1 MTTPARRWL
10 TRLTTGTTT
19 AGLLVATL
27 PALTALPPP
36 RSRAVE
42 GPPTAAGTLTGMDP
56 DDLRPVSHKAR
67 HPHRKIKLYR
77 VQRGDTPGSIAVR
90 YHAWT
95 DQLIAINHTSTLY
108 VGQVIRIPVV
118 VKAARKCKR
127 HENHFTGYL
136 ADNKHPDKKQH
147 SDAKPGKKPAKAKQT
162 HKAKS
167 ATAHKPK
174 TKHHKRPA
182 GGMTSAATA
191 TPTMAGCTRMPAGPR
206 SGT

>member
-1 MTTPARRWL
+1 MLAES
-10 TRLTTGTTT
+10 T
-19 AGLLVATL
+19 ASEVLCRLVAHGVGLALVDPFTASAVRD
-27 PALTALPPP
+27 PAVVIRCFRPRVDYAAALVFPAGVP

-56 DDLRPVSHKAR
+56 DDLRPASHKAR

-118 VKAARKCKR
+118 VKASRKCKR

-136 ADNKHPDKKQH
+136 ADNR
-147 SDAKPGKKPAKAKQT
+147 SD
-162 HKAKS
+162 
-167 ATAHKPK
+167 TAGYAQYQG
-174 TKHHKRPA
+174 TFGRNELQVSVRRDRNQQY
-182 GGMTSAATA
+182 GGHDTGALAW
-191 TPTMAGCTRMPAGPR
+191 G
-206 SGT
+206 